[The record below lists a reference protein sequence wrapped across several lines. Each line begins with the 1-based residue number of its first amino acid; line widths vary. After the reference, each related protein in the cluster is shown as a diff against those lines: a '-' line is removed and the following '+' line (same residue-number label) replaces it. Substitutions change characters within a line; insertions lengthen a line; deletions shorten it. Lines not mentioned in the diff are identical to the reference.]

1 MSPAN
6 QMRIRYEP
14 FYGHVTFL
22 WSLAAAC
29 KLCLCAILPL
39 LQMLRNSKHATAH
52 IGTFIVMNRPCLH
65 HVSACGTVNIA
76 PAVWT
81 IYDVLHFIAVSQ
93 YFGRESPAEKKPWSA
108 DISLTYW
115 PWPSAEQ
122 WAARTRKQQ
131 IEIYIHRLR
140 QTVTAPQTALCHTNN
155 KQRAFQPSIISVRWP
170 LTLLENISCMHTWH
184 KRLVSK

>member
-93 YFGRESPAEKKPWSA
+93 YFGRESPAEKNHGPQISA
-108 DISLTYW
+108 WRIGRDQVLS
-115 PWPSAEQ
+115 SEQ
-122 WAARTRKQQ
+122 LEPGSNKLRF
-131 IEIYIHRLR
+131 IYI
-140 QTVTAPQTALCHTNN
+140 VCA
-155 KQRAFQPSIISVRWP
+155 
-170 LTLLENISCMHTWH
+170 
-184 KRLVSK
+184 KRLLRHRPRFVIRTTNKELFSHRSLALGDH